1 MDIYHEIVKLHSVLR
16 SKLWQRAATRSNSG
30 RKSHRGCVKHPGCRR
45 KRKVDHCKQPRLV
58 ALLHGLA
65 WHGLGVSEADGIKLC
80 LRVLGNRGEVHHGS
94 LRLVSTVSQR
104 FVGLSIKFHAQQN
117 PTGCWRQAM
126 GAMNLMPS
134 SRSSSQWFTTRK
146 SSAELT
152 WTNQWQCCIENTW
165 KLGNYITSKAPAS
178 LARSREEP
186 LPVLLYSV
194 IHCKSQ
200 RCQLSTLKKHVCP
213 TWRHLH
219 SGISALATITLLPR
233 QTCHQDSAVENLPTI
248 VYLNG
253 GSQKG

>member
-1 MDIYHEIVKLHSVLR
+1 M
-16 SKLWQRAATRSNSG
+16 A
-30 RKSHRGCVKHPGCRR
+30 SHGMASEFR
-45 KRKVDHCKQPRLV
+45 KRM
-58 ALLHGLA
+58 AY
-65 WHGLGVSEADGIKLC
+65 DGIKLC
-80 LRVLGNRGEVHHGS
+80 LRVLGDRGEVHHGS

-134 SRSSSQWFTTRK
+134 SRSSSQWSTTTK

-165 KLGNYITSKAPAS
+165 KLGNYITSKAPTS